1 MTDPRLT
8 TLAEILVKKS
18 IEVQPMEKVWIRAH
32 GLDGLPLVTEVYK
45 QVVLAGALPGL
56 DISSE
61 GLASWFFTHANKEQL
76 SVAPTVFE
84 MQAKHYDKS
93 IAIIAEHTSSDLA
106 LVPVEVLRER
116 EKLNRPIS
124 KIIMSKPWVLTYFPT
139 AAMAQTARMNLEALE
154 DFYFISINQDWS
166 KIEKNMRSVAKKL
179 TNTEIHVTGEETD
192 LHLSTVGRTWVA
204 DDWKAN
210 MPGGEVFTSPVDD
223 SVEGYV
229 YFNYP
234 LERQGRMMR
243 DIRLWFKKGKIVKAT
258 ASENQEMLEHII
270 ATDEGSHRLGEFA
283 IGGNPGISQYMNNV
297 LFDEKML
304 GTLHMA
310 IGQSFEDCKGINASA
325 VHMDIIKNMRVKGSY
340 ITAND
345 VVILQDGVLLNV

>member
-18 IEVQPMEKVWIRAH
+18 IAVQPMEKVWIRAY
-32 GLDGLPLVTEVYK
+32 GIDGLPLVTEVYK

-61 GLASWFFTHANKEQL
+61 GLSSWYLTHANKEQL

-84 MQAKHYDKS
+84 MQAKYYDKS
-93 IAIIAEHTSSDLA
+93 IAILAERTASDLS

-116 EKLNRPIS
+116 EKLHRPIS
-124 KIIMSKPWVLTYFPT
+124 QIIMSKPWVLTYFPT
-139 AAMAQTARMNLEALE
+139 AAMAQTAGMNLEALE
-154 DFYFISINQDWS
+154 DFYFSSTNQDWL
-166 KIEKNMRSVAKKL
+166 KIEKTMSSIAKKL
-179 TNTEIHVTGEETD
+179 TDAEIHVVGEETD
-192 LHLSTVGRTWVA
+192 LRLSTVGRTWIA

-223 SVEGYV
+223 SVEGHV

-234 LERQGRMMR
+234 LQRQGRMMR

-270 ATDEGSHRLGEFA
+270 ATDEGSYRLGEFA